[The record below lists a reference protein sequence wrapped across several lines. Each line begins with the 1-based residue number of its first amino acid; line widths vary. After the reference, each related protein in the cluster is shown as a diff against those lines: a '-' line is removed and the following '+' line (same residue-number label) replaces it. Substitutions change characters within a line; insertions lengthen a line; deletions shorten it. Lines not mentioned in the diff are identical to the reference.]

1 MTRNKKLEQMNKDAD
16 ETNRQNSISEGLS
29 EIYQDEV
36 GDIIDVKKLDI
47 KPQRDWQSLAITVSL
62 YIIGVSLLAGLAWYF
77 FNRGTDA
84 TAVELSIS
92 ATPGIVAGQE
102 FTYTVKYQNQDKVD
116 LNKVNLQVEY
126 PTNFIFVGSEPAPS
140 ANNNQWQLDKLSAH
154 GGGEVVI
161 RGKLINEVGKSNV
174 IVAELNY
181 EPANFSSAFKK
192 TASLDTTVESTGLEI
207 TTVNDASSLVG
218 ENQVITFKYKI
229 KSEGQLKHF
238 WLRVEPSE
246 ISDVEFIDDS
256 VTAPFGSAQ
265 GKPLGTGTSPST
277 NSTNSKLIKP
287 WLWEITEAK
296 NIEQEIKINFKF
308 IDKTKLS
315 HSFNLILET
324 KDEVASST
332 PNVGGASASS
342 TTSTTTVDILK
353 TPKTYIFYQNNV
365 AVEVVKNDLNLSL
378 VINKSDKD
386 QGVNFGQV
394 MNYSLSYANK
404 GQKPLE
410 DVVIMAV
417 VEGDA
422 VDWASL
428 KDLNKGKHS
437 GNNLIWTKDEIPELA
452 NLAPDS
458 TGIIDWSLA
467 VKERVKITNKNFNN
481 EIKSYTQFSHKQAG
495 ADQNTGDNL
504 SNTIINKINSDL
516 DLSERLIY
524 FNEDS
529 IPVGS
534 GPLPFTAGQATVVRG
549 EWKILNSFH
558 ELNTVLVSMKLPD
571 YVVWT
576 GKSQASSGDLSYDS
590 ASRTVN
596 WKFDTMPA
604 SLDEIKATFDLSV
617 EPKEAQRRQILVIMP
632 AAKVTAMD
640 SVTNSQLIKEGRVKT
655 SKLED
660 DPLIKSGD
668 MDINGG
674 QVK

>member
-1 MTRNKKLEQMNKDAD
+1 MTRNKRLEQMNKDAD

-47 KPQRDWQSLAITVSL
+47 KPTRDWQSLAITVSL
-62 YIIGVSLLAGLAWYF
+62 YIIGVSLLAGLVWYF

-84 TAVELSIS
+84 TAVELSIE
-92 ATPGIVAGQE
+92 ATPAIVAGQE
-102 FTYTVKYQNQDKVD
+102 FTYTIKYQNQDKVD

-126 PTNFIFVGSEPAPS
+126 PTNFIFVGSVPAPS
-140 ANNNQWQLDKLSAH
+140 ANNNQWQLDKLGAH
-154 GGGEVVI
+154 GGGEVII

-174 IVAELNY
+174 MVAELNY

-192 TASLDTTVESTGLEI
+192 TASLDTAVESSGLDI

-218 ENQVITFKYKI
+218 EKQTISFKYKLSS
-229 KSEGQLKHF
+229 KGQLKHF

-246 ISDVEFIDDS
+246 ISDVEFIND
-256 VTAPFGSAQ
+256 GS
-265 GKPLGTGTSPST
+265 TSTTPIL
-277 NSTNSKLIKP
+277 NSPVAGSKLIKP
-287 WLWEITEAK
+287 WLWEINEATSA
-296 NIEQEIKINFKF
+296 EQEIKINFKF
-308 IDKTKLS
+308 IDKTKS
-315 HSFNLILET
+315 TYGFNFILET

-332 PNVGGASASS
+332 PNLDNASASS
-342 TTSTTTVDILK
+342 TASTTVDILK

-417 VEGDA
+417 IEGDA

-437 GNNLIWTKDEIPELA
+437 GNNLIWTKDEMPELA
-452 NLAPDS
+452 NLAPDA
-458 TGIIDWSLA
+458 TGIIDWSLTI
-467 VKERVKITNKNFNN
+467 KERAKITNKNFNN
-481 EIKSYTQFSHKQAG
+481 EIKSYAQFSSKQAPLVPSPNQS
-495 ADQNTGDNL
+495 ATGDNL

-534 GPLPFTAGQATVVRG
+534 GPLPFTVGQATVVQG

-558 ELNTVLVSMKLPD
+558 ELNTVLISMKLPD

-576 GKSQASSGDLSYDS
+576 GKSQASSGNLNYDS
-590 ASRTVN
+590 ATRMVN
-596 WKFDTMPA
+596 WSFNTMPA

-632 AAKVTAMD
+632 ATKVTAMD
-640 SVTNSQLIKEGRVKT
+640 SVTNSLLSKEGRVKT

-668 MDINGG
+668 MDNNSGL
-674 QVK
+674 VK

>member
-1 MTRNKKLEQMNKDAD
+1 MYSFMTRNKRLEQMNKDAD

-47 KPQRDWQSLAITVSL
+47 KPKRDWQSLAITVSL
-62 YIIGVSLLAGLAWYF
+62 YVIGVSLLAGLAWYF

-102 FTYTVKYQNQDKVD
+102 FTYTIKYQNQDKVD

-126 PTNFIFVGSEPAPS
+126 PTNFIFVSSEPAPS
-140 ANNNQWQLDKLSAH
+140 ANNNQWQIDRLGAH

-174 IVAELNY
+174 MVAELNY
-181 EPANFSSAFKK
+181 EPANFSSSFKK
-192 TASLDTTVESTGLEI
+192 TASLDTAVESIGLDVI
-207 TTVNDASSLVG
+207 TVNDASSLVG
-218 ENQVITFKYKI
+218 ENQAITFKYKI
-229 KSEGQLKHF
+229 SPVGQLKHF

-256 VTAPFGSAQ
+256 VTATASATS
-265 GKPLGTGTSPST
+265 GLTG
-277 NSTNSKLIKP
+277 NKLIKP

-324 KDEVASST
+324 KDEMASST
-332 PNVGGASASS
+332 PNMSGASA
-342 TTSTTTVDILK
+342 TSTASTTVDILK
-353 TPKTYIFYQNNV
+353 IPKTYIFYQNKV
-365 AVEVVKNDLNLSL
+365 DVEVVKNDLNLSL

-404 GQKPLE
+404 GQKSLE

-428 KDLNKGKHS
+428 KDLNKGKRS
-437 GNNLIWTKDEIPELA
+437 GNNLIWTKEEIPELA
-452 NLAPDS
+452 NLAPDA
-458 TGIIDWSLA
+458 TGILDWSLS
-467 VKERVKITNKNFNN
+467 VKERAKITNKNFNN
-481 EIKSYTQFSHKQAG
+481 EIKSYTQFSHKQAV
-495 ADQNTGDNL
+495 ADKNTGDNL

-534 GPLPFTAGQATVVRG
+534 GPLPFVVGQATTVRG

-558 ELNTVLVSMKLPD
+558 ELNTVVVSMKLPD

-596 WKFDTMPA
+596 WRFATMPE

-640 SVTNSQLIKEGRVKT
+640 SVTNSLLSKEGRVKT

-668 MDINGG
+668 MDINNGL
-674 QVK
+674 VK